1 MSLIRKEALIAYLP
15 ENIKAII
22 PEPVPAT
29 EAETRGMG
37 LETILGGK
45 LKVFST
51 LIANIDAEAME
62 RQRLSRSVSADI
74 QQHYSYLKTRLY
86 ETGLWPMGASRQIE
100 QRRSFQER
108 QLDELNRENR
118 VEEVECWKDLAKL
131 NTERRMWLKQYG
143 E

>member
-1 MSLIRKEALIAYLP
+1 
-15 ENIKAII
+15 
-22 PEPVPAT
+22 
-29 EAETRGMG
+29 MG

-74 QQHYSYLKTRLY
+74 QQHYSYLKTMLY

-100 QRRSFQER
+100 QRRSSLEK
-108 QLDELNRENR
+108 QLDELNKENR
-118 VEEVECWKDLAKL
+118 AEEVECWKDLAKL

-143 E
+143 ELLNRLRLFESGNRTH